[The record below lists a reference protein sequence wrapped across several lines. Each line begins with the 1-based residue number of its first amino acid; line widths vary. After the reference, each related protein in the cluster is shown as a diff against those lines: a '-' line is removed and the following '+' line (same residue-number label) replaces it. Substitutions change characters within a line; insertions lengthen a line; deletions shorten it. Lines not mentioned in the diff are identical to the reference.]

1 MLDRT
6 LFSEDS
12 SSQGFIPQKICLT
25 ANVLNKKCMEE
36 CRQTKSV
43 FPGFSFEIKF
53 PQNSTGSSKV
63 PSTSGDIAFQA
74 PPGAKRENV

>member
-36 CRQTKSV
+36 GRQTKSV
-43 FPGFSFEIKF
+43 FPDVPLKSNFHKI
-53 PQNSTGSSKV
+53 PTGSSKV
-63 PSTSGDIAFQA
+63 PSTSGDIAFQV